1 MGKGE
6 YIQAMG
12 VTSCLGGPERQ
23 CGYAAEM
30 LRNEYARSEN
40 TNFQLQWHMLHP
52 DNKGSNEAQLIRL
65 IKSISQ
71 YSSVC
76 FNTKQP
82 FLVVGGDHSCAL
94 GTWSGVLNSL
104 APPNK
109 LGLIWLDAHLD
120 AHTFSTSPSGNIHGM
135 PIAALLGDT
144 DKKLASFY
152 PSNTYIDSENL
163 KMIGIR
169 SNEDEE
175 YQLIKRHNVSVIF
188 SDQISSLTQLLLS
201 TIKQLSLTCQSI
213 EISIDLDIVDPKDAP
228 GVETP
233 VKGGIKTEELINAVS
248 NIRHNQKICAL
259 EISEFNPEN
268 DINDKTLH
276 LIKRLVDAFYQS

>member
-1 MGKGE
+1 
-6 YIQAMG
+6 
-12 VTSCLGGPERQ
+12 
-23 CGYAAEM
+23 
-30 LRNEYARSEN
+30 
-40 TNFQLQWHMLHP
+40 
-52 DNKGSNEAQLIRL
+52 
-65 IKSISQ
+65 
-71 YSSVC
+71 
-76 FNTKQP
+76 
-82 FLVVGGDHSCAL
+82 
-94 GTWSGVLNSL
+94 
-104 APPNK
+104 
-109 LGLIWLDAHLD
+109 
-120 AHTFSTSPSGNIHGM
+120 
-135 PIAALLGDT
+135 
-144 DKKLASFY
+144 
-152 PSNTYIDSENL
+152 
-163 KMIGIR
+163 MIGIR

-213 EISIDLDIVDPKDAP
+213 GISIDLDIVDPKDAP